1 VSADQEAD
9 YLRRRQFVRL
19 AGVAGAAAVVAGV
32 VPAATDGAAAACG
45 QADLCGNASDTS
57 PELWRTAK
65 SCGKAYRSGM
75 PMPPEC
81 HGTTA
86 TYVVLKGR
94 PSTDHNFL
102 LVPTRRVKGIE
113 CPYIWSASA
122 PNYWLHA
129 WGQAQPGGAGPVKY
143 PAGIGLGIN
152 SAQARQQDQLHI
164 HMAGILSDVQGQ
176 LGAAKNITAD
186 PKKWADSIV
195 SVKGIEGGKTNH
207 RYYRALHAATLDH
220 NLFALLRDNVP
231 AAKKDMSTQTII
243 VTKRSAGG
251 FYVLNSDPGLT
262 GPVHGQGGTGTCDYL
277 LVYT

>member
-1 VSADQEAD
+1 VSADQEPD
-9 YLRRRQFVRL
+9 YLRRRQFVKF
-19 AGVAGAAAVVAGV
+19 AGVAGAATVVAGV
-32 VPAATDGAAAACG
+32 VPAATDSAAAACG
-45 QADLCGNASDTS
+45 QADLCGNPNDTS

-65 SCGKAYRSGM
+65 SCGQAHRSGK
-75 PMPPEC
+75 PIPPEC
-81 HGTTA
+81 HGTTD
-86 TYVVLKGR
+86 TYVVLRGG
-94 PSTDHNFL
+94 PSDHNFL

-129 WGQAQPGGAGPVKY
+129 WEQAQPGGAGPVKY
-143 PAGIGLGIN
+143 KAGIGLGIN

-195 SVKGIEGGKTNH
+195 SVKGFEGGKANH
-207 RYYRALHAATLDH
+207 RYYRVLHAATLDH

-231 AAKKDMSTQTII
+231 AAKKDMSKQTII
-243 VTKRSAGG
+243 VTKRAAGG

-277 LVYT
+277 LVFA